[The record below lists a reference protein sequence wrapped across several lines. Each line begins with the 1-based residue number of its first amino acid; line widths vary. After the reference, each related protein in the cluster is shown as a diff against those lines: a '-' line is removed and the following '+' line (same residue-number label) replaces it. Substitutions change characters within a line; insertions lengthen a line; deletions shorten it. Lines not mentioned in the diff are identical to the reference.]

1 MNFGKLYLVPNHLG
15 EFNKD
20 ILTDSIRNT
29 IERIDYYIFE
39 NEKPGRAYIKNILP
53 SKNQSELKIYLLNK
67 KTNRDEI
74 NSFLGP
80 CKVGFDM
87 GLISDAGCPGIAD
100 PGSEI
105 IYNAHK
111 IGIKVIPLIGPSSI
125 FLALMSSGMNGQNF
139 KFNGY
144 LPIEKKERK
153 KVIITL
159 EKKSLFT
166 TQIFMET
173 PYRNN
178 KLFNELLNVLKP
190 ETKLCIACD
199 VSLKSEFIKTMEI
212 KKWRTKKIEF
222 NKRPSIF
229 LIQSQ

>member
-1 MNFGKLYLVPNHLG
+1 MSFGKLYLVPNHLG

-53 SKNQSELKIYLLNK
+53 RKNQSELKIYLLNK
-67 KTNRDEI
+67 KTNRNEI

-80 CKVGFDM
+80 CKLGFDM

-153 KVIITL
+153 KAIITL

-222 NKRPSIF
+222 NKKPSIF

>member
-20 ILTDSIRNT
+20 ILTDSIKNT

-67 KTNRDEI
+67 KTNRDDI

-153 KVIITL
+153 KAIISL
-159 EKKSLFT
+159 EKKSLFS

-199 VSLKSEFIKTMEI
+199 ISLKSEFIKTMEI
-212 KKWRTKKIEF
+212 KKWRTKKFEF
-222 NKRPSIF
+222 NKKPSIF

>member
-39 NEKPGRAYIKNILP
+39 NEKPGRAYIKNIFP

-105 IYNAHK
+105 IYTAHK

-139 KFNGY
+139 TFNGY

-153 KVIITL
+153 KAIITL

-212 KKWRTKKIEF
+212 KKWRIKKFEF
-222 NKRPSIF
+222 NKKPSIF

>member
-53 SKNQSELKIYLLNK
+53 RKNQSELKIYLLNK

-74 NSFLGP
+74 NSFLDP

-153 KVIITL
+153 KAIITL

-199 VSLKSEFIKTMEI
+199 ISLKSEFIKTMEI